1 MRARAWCRNGNGKKN
16 DKNPHAIELGRLGA
30 SKGGRALAARRTPE
44 ERSEAARK
52 AAKARWDRVR
62 AAGE

>member
-1 MRARAWCRNGNGKKN
+1 METTTKA

-52 AAKARWDRVR
+52 AATARWDRVR